1 MGRDTCLSGRTIATG
16 MWRYPRETRPYFD
29 WLGAVA
35 KALNLQPRVTSTVR
49 TNREQTKLY
58 NKYLRGESRFPA
70 AKPGT
75 SRHQRGLA
83 MDVVTTDPGLLGAY
97 WKYYIGG
104 KWSPKDWVHYE
115 I

>member
-1 MGRDTCLSGRTIATG
+1 

-29 WLGAVA
+29 WLVAVA
-35 KALNLQPRVTSTVR
+35 KALNLQPRITSTVR
-49 TNREQTKLY
+49 TNREQTALY
-58 NKYLRGESRFPA
+58 NKYIRGESQFPA
-70 AKPGT
+70 ARPGT

-83 MDVVTTDPGLLGAY
+83 MDVVTTDPALLGAY